1 MNLLKIFLIR
11 ILIIYQL
18 SISPFIGK
26 NCRYIPT
33 CSEYMIL
40 SLKKW
45 NIFKSIFMTV
55 NRIIRCNPF
64 ISNEW
69 NYDPPE

>member
-1 MNLLKIFLIR
+1 MNFFKIFLIE
-11 ILIIYQL
+11 IVIIYKL
-18 SISPFIGK
+18 LISPFIGK

-45 NIFKSIFMTV
+45 NILKSIFMTI
-55 NRIIRCNPF
+55 NRIIKCNPF
-64 ISNEW
+64 MRNDW